1 MNGWNLLYSTA
12 LKVIHERKICGEIWI
27 KTHGFLI
34 LGSSSRI
41 LFSCEKGLT
50 FGPVRYRNL
59 QALFKESRALK
70 TVKNKNVKMKMLG
83 LQVEG

>member
-1 MNGWNLLYSTA
+1 MEPSVQYSPN
-12 LKVIHERKICGEIWI
+12 VMHERKICGGIWI
-27 KTHGFLI
+27 KTHRFLKD
-34 LGSSSRI
+34 LPPVSCSS
-41 LFSCEKGLT
+41 CGKGLT
-50 FGPVRYRNL
+50 FGPVLYRNL

>member
-1 MNGWNLLYSTA
+1 MDQDT
-12 LKVIHERKICGEIWI
+12 WI
-27 KTHGFLI
+27 LE
-34 LGSSSRI
+34 GSSSRF

-59 QALFKESRALK
+59 QALFKKSRALK